1 MTLRFQWLRRHKLV
15 LQVICVLLLAILSFT
30 SLRLLLTEVHLHD
43 VRHALRA
50 IAPWQIGAACIFTAA
65 SYFALTLYDV
75 MALKAI
81 GKPLPYRTAALASFT
96 SYTFSH
102 NFGFALLTGG
112 SARYTIYSAAGLG
125 SADIVRVIAFASAAF
140 WGGVFALLSIA
151 LLVNSGPIAL
161 AGLSIAPLVAK
172 GLAAAVLAMLVG
184 GVIFLS
190 RLDHPLHI
198 FQWRLPHID
207 GRDAMAQLTVSAVD
221 LACASA
227 ALFVLIPH
235 APAALFPYFFI
246 AYSLAIVVALVSHIP
261 GGIGAFEAVL
271 LTALAGIDKSGLFA
285 ALILYRFIYYLM
297 PLALAALMLAI
308 HQHRQLRKPLAVAR
322 ETAQFAVRGIAPT
335 FIAASVF
342 VGGAI
347 LLVSGSMPAVPGRIH
362 MLRDVIPLPFVEA
375 SHIAASLAGTGLL
388 LLVPG
393 LFRRLD
399 SAFHL
404 CRLLLVA
411 GAIFS
416 ITKGVDY
423 EEASILV
430 LIAATLQFARPC
442 FYRKTALTAQLGS
455 ARSLGIIAAVLAL
468 SAWIVFFAYRHV
480 DYQNDLWWQFAW
492 SGDASRSLRAI
503 FAACVL
509 IVATLIY
516 RLQSQGMSYRPETIV
531 KEDVEA
537 ALSQSSRTD
546 AMLALTG
553 DKRLLWSASGEAMLL
568 YQIQGQSWI
577 VMGDPVG
584 KREEWADLLWQMR
597 EKADREQGRLLI
609 YQLSMEAV
617 PVAID
622 MGLQLIKYGEE
633 AVVAL
638 PDFTL
643 DGPDMKSLRYAV
655 NRAER
660 EGASFEIVGKKEV
673 PSLLPQLR
681 AISDEWLRAKNQTEK
696 AFSIGRFDSSYMS
709 QFDIAVV
716 RQHGRI
722 VAFAN
727 IWATANREELSIDL
741 MRHADDM
748 PYGSMDYL
756 FARLMLW
763 GKGNG
768 YAAFNLGL
776 APLSG
781 LEARRLAPIW
791 TKAGAFLF
799 RHGEALYGF
808 EGLRAYKEKFCPQWR
823 PRYIAGPHGIGFGRA
838 LVDLQTLINGG
849 GRSAARRANLM
860 LVA

>member
-1 MTLRFQWLRRHKLV
+1 MTVLVQWVHRHKLAI
-15 LQVICVLLLAILSFT
+15 QAICVVILAILSFT
-30 SLRLLLTEVHLHD
+30 SLRLLLSEVHMHD
-43 VRHALRA
+43 VRQALRA
-50 IAPWQIGAACIFTAA
+50 IDAWQIGLACLFTVA

-75 MALKAI
+75 MALRAI

-140 WGGVFALLSIA
+140 WGGVFTLLSIA
-151 LLVNSGPIAL
+151 LLLHGGPVAIG
-161 AGLSIAPLVAK
+161 GLSIGPWLAK
-172 GLAAAVLAMLVG
+172 AFALAVLATLVG
-184 GVIFLS
+184 AVALLS
-190 RLDHPLHI
+190 RLRHPVHI

-207 GRDAMAQLTVSAVD
+207 GRLAIAQVAISAFD

-235 APAALFPYFFI
+235 APVALFPYFFI

-261 GGIGAFEAVL
+261 GGIGAFEAVV

-297 PLALAALMLAI
+297 PLAVAALMLAI
-308 HQHRQLRKPLAVAR
+308 HQHRQLRKPVAMAL
-322 ETAQFAVRGIAPT
+322 ETAQFAIRGIAPP

-342 VGGAI
+342 VGGVI

-362 MLRDVIPLPFVEA
+362 VLRDIVPLPFVEA

-393 LFRRLD
+393 LLRRLD
-399 SAFHL
+399 AAFHL

-416 ITKGVDY
+416 MTKGVDY
-423 EEASILV
+423 EEALILI
-430 LIAATLQFARPC
+430 LIAATLQFAQPC
-442 FYRKTALTAQLGS
+442 FYRKTALTTELGS
-455 ARSLGIIAAVLAL
+455 ARSIGLIAAVLTL

-516 RLQSQGMSYRPETIV
+516 RLQSQGNTARPEKIV
-531 KEDVEA
+531 LEDVDA
-537 ALSQSSRTD
+537 ALSQSTRTD

-553 DKRLLWSASGEAMLL
+553 DKRLLWSDSGDSMLM

-584 KREEWADLLWQMR
+584 KRDEWADLLWALR
-597 EKADREQGRLLI
+597 ERADREQGRLLI
-609 YQLSMEAV
+609 YQLSMDAV
-617 PVAID
+617 PIAID

-633 AVVAL
+633 AVVRL
-638 PDFTL
+638 TDFTL
-643 DGPDMKSLRYAV
+643 DGPDMKALRYAV

-660 EGASFEIVGKKEV
+660 EGAEFEIVKKADV
-673 PSLLPQLR
+673 LALLPQLR
-681 AISDEWLRAKNQTEK
+681 AVSDEWLRTKNQTEK
-696 AFSIGRFDSSYMS
+696 AFSIGRFDSAYLS

-716 RQHGRI
+716 RRLGQV

-727 IWATANREELSIDL
+727 VWATASKEELSIDL
-741 MRHADDM
+741 MRHADNM

-756 FARLMLW
+756 FARLMMW
-763 GKGNG
+763 GKANG
-768 YAAFNLGL
+768 FAAFNLGL

-808 EGLRAYKEKFCPQWR
+808 EGLRAYKDKFCPQWR

-849 GRSAARRANLM
+849 SRSAARRTKLT